1 MPILPINAYVRCDK
15 GVGMLIRI
23 SNFFIF
29 EMVSF
34 QTLILIPFDPDA
46 VQTTL
51 SPGRP
56 SQLLDLSFALI
67 YPRQGRAPERG
78 GCTFAVWSQPIRF
91 VE

>member
-1 MPILPINAYVRCDK
+1 
-15 GVGMLIRI
+15 MLIRI
-23 SNFFIF
+23 SNFFII

-67 YPRQGRAPERG
+67 YPMQGRALERG